1 MIHPDFPGGK
11 PTMFICG
18 NNDEAKK
25 FVKDDILTNFGWET
39 IDIGGI
45 EGSRLLEPLA
55 LLWITH
61 YFRTGSGN
69 HAFKLLEK

>member
-11 PTMFICG
+11 PTIFICG
-18 NNDEAKK
+18 NDDEAKK
-25 FVKDDILTNFGWET
+25 MVTDDILTSFGWET

-55 LLWITH
+55 LLWISH
-61 YFRTGSGN
+61 YFRSGN
-69 HAFKLLEK
+69 GKIMPLSCY

>member
-11 PTMFICG
+11 PTIFICG
-18 NNDEAKK
+18 NDDEAKK
-25 FVKDDILTNFGWET
+25 MVTDDILTSFGWET

-55 LLWITH
+55 LLWISH
-61 YFRTGSGN
+61 YFRSGN
-69 HAFKLLEK
+69 GKIMPLNCY